1 MGLGLLALSGIYIA
15 AKKGL
20 FGHKNNIN
28 APINS
33 NNDIADNLGYAIKP
47 PKINDISLPSDFGTN
62 EIYSRY
68 NSEDFPLEKQYWK
81 VLEDIKRDSNTNKR
95 YKEVADSL
103 NQTANKINNEL
114 AKYRNE
120 IIQKNTEFGA
130 SEFENEYGTR
140 FSINTERGITQ
151 KRYFSLPENQSADYC
166 SKDPLLYKEAR
177 EEIID
182 TYLGYTLLTP
192 IQAQSKRQ
200 GSPVVD
206 ILRKAYPINND
217 DNKFVDECISRMI
230 KNDKAVPYG
239 KNSAFHAYELAH
251 LGKIFRQALG
261 IETV

>member
-1 MGLGLLALSGIYIA
+1 M
-15 AKKGL
+15 
-20 FGHKNNIN
+20 
-28 APINS
+28 
-33 NNDIADNLGYAIKP
+33 
-47 PKINDISLPSDFGTN
+47 
-62 EIYSRY
+62 
-68 NSEDFPLEKQYWK
+68 
-81 VLEDIKRDSNTNKR
+81 
-95 YKEVADSL
+95 
-103 NQTANKINNEL
+103 
-114 AKYRNE
+114 
-120 IIQKNTEFGA
+120 
-130 SEFENEYGTR
+130 
-140 FSINTERGITQ
+140 
-151 KRYFSLPENQSADYC
+151 
-166 SKDPLLYKEAR
+166 YKEAR

-200 GSPVVD
+200 GSPIVD